1 MLLGLTRQLLRPTV
15 PVPAR
20 SALQQK
26 SYATGKPAPQSS
38 HRPGGNGEP
47 IKWLPLIAIFGIG
60 SGAYVLMVK
69 KRASLE
75 QVPISG
81 ETRKTG
87 RYQRNV

>member
-1 MLLGLTRQLLRPTV
+1 MLRSLIRLPSRSSAFL
-15 PVPAR
+15 PAR
-20 SALQQK
+20 PASQQK
-26 SYATGKPAPQSS
+26 TYATGKPTEQST
-38 HRPGGNGEP
+38 HRPGGHGEP
-47 IKWLPLIAIFGIG
+47 IKWFPLIAIFFIG

-75 QVPISG
+75 QKEISG